1 MQIDD
6 RVGDAI
12 ERAIGAHHR
21 RRLRRLGWAH
31 ALDGQGP
38 AWARGDP
45 PPRSGNAVEVLADG
59 AEALPRIAEE
69 LRHAASHVRL
79 AGWHVTPTFRLGPSP
94 EDELQAILAEI
105 AERVPVRVLLW
116 AGAPVPLFRPSRSD
130 VRELRD
136 TLERGTRIRVGLDER
151 ERPMHCHHEKLVVVD
166 DRVAFV
172 GGIDLTSYAGDRFDT
187 NDHPARG
194 ELGWHDAAVRLEG
207 PVVADV
213 TEHFA
218 FRWREVTGE
227 AVAAPAP
234 PRAAGGLD
242 VQLVRTV
249 PEGIYDALPRGDFRI
264 LEGYVGALRGAE
276 RLVYLE
282 SQFLW
287 SPEIVAILAK
297 KLREPPTDGFRVVVL
312 LPARPND
319 GADDTRGQLGVLAE
333 ADDGRG
339 RLLACTL
346 RQRGPDAKLVYV
358 HAKIGIVDDAWLTLG
373 SANLNEHSL
382 FNDTEVNVV
391 VRDSALVR
399 QTRLRLWAEHLERDP
414 GELEGDPTEVVDG
427 LWRPLADEPDHRLA
441 RLRHVSRRSKRLV
454 GPLRSLVVDGCAL
467 KSRPPGSDSST
478 VRKIAPLLLVPFLAA
493 ACGGGSLSAAG
504 AEHYLRTTAGVPHAH
519 CRPGHSGW
527 SYVCTVRRAKRAFRV
542 AVVVDGRRVKETTEL
557 LPLRGPLPPVPGSPE
572 ARVAEFLADA
582 SAICSR
588 RTTLVAAIPHPRNV
602 YAAYRLMGA
611 YMSAEREE
619 AESLR
624 RLDPPGDSAEAMR
637 RLISAADRAV
647 AAAEAYRTALL
658 HRDRTGVA
666 RALAAR
672 RAAASEQERAAVALD
687 LRCVA
692 VTR

>member
-45 PPRSGNAVEVLADG
+45 PPRSGNAV
-59 AEALPRIAEE
+59 
-69 LRHAASHVRL
+69 
-79 AGWHVTPTFRLGPSP
+79 
-94 EDELQAILAEI
+94 
-105 AERVPVRVLLW
+105 
-116 AGAPVPLFRPSRSD
+116 
-130 VRELRD
+130 
-136 TLERGTRIRVGLDER
+136 
-151 ERPMHCHHEKLVVVD
+151 
-166 DRVAFV
+166 
-172 GGIDLTSYAGDRFDT
+172 DRFDT

-391 VRDSALVR
+391 VRDPALVR
-399 QTRLRLWAEHLERDP
+399 QTRLRLWAEHLERYP
-414 GELEGDPTEVVDG
+414 GELEGDPTEVVDE
-427 LWRPLADEPDHRLA
+427 LWRRVAGEPGHHLALLP
-441 RLRHVSRRSKRLV
+441 HVSRRSRRLL
-454 GPLRSLVVDGCAL
+454 GPLQSLVVDG
-467 KSRPPGSDSST
+467 
-478 VRKIAPLLLVPFLAA
+478 
-493 ACGGGSLSAAG
+493 
-504 AEHYLRTTAGVPHAH
+504 
-519 CRPGHSGW
+519 
-527 SYVCTVRRAKRAFRV
+527 
-542 AVVVDGRRVKETTEL
+542 
-557 LPLRGPLPPVPGSPE
+557 
-572 ARVAEFLADA
+572 
-582 SAICSR
+582 
-588 RTTLVAAIPHPRNV
+588 
-602 YAAYRLMGA
+602 
-611 YMSAEREE
+611 
-619 AESLR
+619 
-624 RLDPPGDSAEAMR
+624 
-637 RLISAADRAV
+637 
-647 AAAEAYRTALL
+647 
-658 HRDRTGVA
+658 
-666 RALAAR
+666 
-672 RAAASEQERAAVALD
+672 
-687 LRCVA
+687 
-692 VTR
+692 